1 MGFLLGAF
9 GKLSAGS
16 RYRQLQGQMMRIQA
30 RARRAT
36 RDVANMTKL
45 LDRQEKAML
54 NNLTVGSNMQMSLFQ
69 NGLGVGMGIQALLQ
83 KHAAGGQLSETEQQS
98 VGAYQQQLTNM
109 KAQNE
114 SMVAMQ
120 KQHIT
125 DYFEMLRETQL
136 EPLKD
141 EEDSLQLEK
150 ESLESQ
156 IQLAKMDYEAC
167 KEMEKS
173 DAQMLKPSYTGA
185 S

>member
-36 RDVANMTKL
+36 RDVANMTKM

-54 NNLTVGSNMQMSLFQ
+54 NNVTMQSNYLMSSSQSGLWSAVMGKFAGVENMTDDQKKDYEKSMNDFNQQM
-69 NGLGVGMGIQALLQ
+69 
-83 KHAAGGQLSETEQQS
+83 
-98 VGAYQQQLTNM
+98 TNM
-109 KAQNE
+109 KAMNE
-114 SMVAMQ
+114 MQ
-120 KQHIT
+120 ASAYKQQIT

-156 IQLAKMDYEAC
+156 VQLAKMDYDAC

-185 S
+185 G